1 MNKLHR
7 VTSCWIIIGIYSC
20 ILLDNCWHTVSFL
33 LHFIPWRPPGPFL
46 RRGAGTEQTVK
57 LFKNFL
63 LGPLCIS
70 LFQITQHKQRD
81 FFCPATSFDL
91 QYMSSSGQLY
101 KNMKVNNKYREIGNL
116 HLIILQY
123 IKNVYTIYKVIVICK
138 RPEEI
143 AKELR
148 N

>member
-1 MNKLHR
+1 
-7 VTSCWIIIGIYSC
+7 
-20 ILLDNCWHTVSFL
+20 
-33 LHFIPWRPPGPFL
+33 
-46 RRGAGTEQTVK
+46 
-57 LFKNFL
+57 
-63 LGPLCIS
+63 
-70 LFQITQHKQRD
+70 
-81 FFCPATSFDL
+81 
-91 QYMSSSGQLY
+91 MSSSGQLY